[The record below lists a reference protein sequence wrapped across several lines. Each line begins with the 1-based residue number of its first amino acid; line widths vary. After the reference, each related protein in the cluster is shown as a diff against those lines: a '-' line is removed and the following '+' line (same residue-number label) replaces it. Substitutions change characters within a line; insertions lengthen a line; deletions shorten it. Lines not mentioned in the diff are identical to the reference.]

1 MLHLDYDIIYKVSA
15 TGMLS
20 SIKFLRNHVADRL
33 CDILTT
39 KCNNNSSSS
48 IRSFTLI
55 QYMESKRSNHSFGM
69 IIRYCSN
76 FIIIYRIRPVPFL
89 KIFSLVPDD
98 FFIFII

>member
-33 CDILTT
+33 YDILTT

-55 QYMESKRSNHSFGM
+55 QYMESKRSNYEIMLH
-69 IIRYCSN
+69 IVYY
-76 FIIIYRIRPVPFL
+76 IIYI
-89 KIFSLVPDD
+89 
-98 FFIFII
+98 